1 MSVLAESGKHSRRW
15 GLGPYPMWTE
25 SYRPQ
30 TLDEVVGQE
39 HITRR
44 LRYIVE
50 QVHNDGDGAF
60 PHMMFAGPPGTGK
73 TSTGIALMKTLF
85 GDSWESNFMELNAS
99 DERSIS
105 VIRTKVRDFSS
116 RGVIGSYEIQG
127 RSVQIPFNV
136 VFLDEADH
144 LTPDAQA
151 ALRRVMERYA
161 KQTRFILSCN
171 YPHRIIP
178 AIRDRCAFSTT
189 RFRPISEKAILTAID
204 RVVSSEGLSVGS
216 DAMAAL
222 ATLSG
227 GSMRSALNILY
238 SASRIPGEVEV
249 EDVQEVAI
257 EMSPEK
263 VRQLLALAIEASS
276 LDDEN
281 PKWLKIHRRLDS
293 IIEKLGSRG
302 MSGPEIMEA
311 FHRTVSDDQN
321 VPINLRRAIYK
332 HLGEATYWCAH
343 SQDDLLPV
351 KTFLRR
357 VSI

>member
-1 MSVLAESGKHSRRW
+1 
-15 GLGPYPMWTE
+15 MWTE

-30 TLDEVVGQE
+30 NLDEIVGQE
-39 HITRR
+39 HITNR
-44 LRYIVE
+44 LTYIVE
-50 QVHNDGDGAF
+50 NVHNHGGSAF
-60 PHMMFAGPPGTGK
+60 PHLMFAGPPGTGK
-73 TSTGIALMKTLF
+73 TSTAIALMKTMF
-85 GDSWESNFMELNAS
+85 SDSWESNFIELNAS

-105 VIRTKVRDFSS
+105 VIRNKVKDFAS
-116 RGVIGSYEIQG
+116 RGVIGSYDVNGQSI
-127 RSVQIPFNV
+127 QIPFNV

-151 ALRRVMERYA
+151 SLRRIMERYA
-161 KQTRFILSCN
+161 KQTRFIISCN

-189 RFRPISEKAILTAID
+189 RFRPIPEKAILTAIE
-204 RVVSSEGLSVGS
+204 RVISSEGLVVGS
-216 DAMAAL
+216 EAKAAL
-222 ATLSG
+222 ARLCG
-227 GSMRSALNILY
+227 GSMRTALNILY

-249 EDVQEVAI
+249 EDVEEVAI

-263 VRQLLALAIEASS
+263 VRQLLALAIDAGRLEE
-276 LDDEN
+276 DN

-293 IIEKLGSRG
+293 VVEKLGSRG
-302 MSGPEIMEA
+302 MSGAEIMDA
-311 FHRTVSDDQN
+311 FHRTVSEDEN
-321 VPINLRRAIYK
+321 VPMNLRRAIYL

-357 VSI
+357 VTI

>member
-1 MSVLAESGKHSRRW
+1 VGLAPQS
-15 GLGPYPMWTE
+15 MWTE
-25 SYRPQ
+25 SHRPQ
-30 TLDEVVGQE
+30 HLDEVVGQD

-44 LRYIVE
+44 LRYIVDN
-50 QVHNDGDGAF
+50 VHSHGDAAF
-60 PHMMFAGPPGTGK
+60 PHLMFAGPPGTGK
-73 TSTGIALMKTLF
+73 TSTAIALMKTMF

-105 VIRTKVRDFSS
+105 VIRTKVKEFSS
-116 RGVIGSYEIQG
+116 RGVIGTYEIEG
-127 RSVQIPFNV
+127 RKSQIPFNV

-178 AIRDRCAFSTT
+178 AIRDRCAFSST
-189 RFRPISEKAILTAID
+189 RFRPISKKAILTAIE
-204 RVVSSEGLSVGS
+204 RVVASEGLTVGPE
-216 DAMAAL
+216 ALEAL
-222 ATLSG
+222 ASLSG

-249 EDVQEVAI
+249 EDVREVAV

-293 IIEKLGSRG
+293 VIEKLGSRG

-311 FHRTVSDDQN
+311 FHRTVSEDQN
-321 VPINLRRAIYK
+321 VPMNLRRAIYK

-357 VSI
+357 VSL

>member
-1 MSVLAESGKHSRRW
+1 
-15 GLGPYPMWTE
+15 MWTE

-30 TLDEVVGQE
+30 NLDEVVGQE

-50 QVHNDGDGAF
+50 QVHQDGDGAF
-60 PHMMFAGPPGTGK
+60 PHLMFAGPAGTGK

-105 VIRTKVRDFSS
+105 VVRTKVKDFSS
-116 RGVIGSYEIQG
+116 RGVIGSYEIEG
-127 RSVQIPFNV
+127 RSIQIPFNV
-136 VFLDEADH
+136 VFLDEADY

-151 ALRRVMERYA
+151 ALRRVMEKYA

-189 RFRPISEKAILTAID
+189 RFRPIPKKAILTAIE
-204 RVVSSEGLSVGS
+204 RVVASEGLTVGPE
-216 DAMAAL
+216 ALAAL
-222 ATLSG
+222 ASLSG
-227 GSMRSALNILY
+227 GSMRTALNILY
-238 SASRIPGEVEV
+238 SASRIPSEVEV
-249 EDVQEVAI
+249 EDVKEVAI
-257 EMSPEK
+257 EMSPER
-263 VRQLLALAIEASS
+263 VRQLLALAIEAGR
-276 LDDEN
+276 LDEDN

-293 IIEKLGSRG
+293 VVEKLGSRG
-302 MSGPEIMEA
+302 MSGAEMLEA
-311 FHRTVSDDQN
+311 FHRTVSEDDN
-321 VPINLRRAIYK
+321 VPLNLRREIYR

-357 VSI
+357 VTI

>member
-1 MSVLAESGKHSRRW
+1 
-15 GLGPYPMWTE
+15 MWTE
-25 SYRPQ
+25 THRPQ
-30 TLDEVVGQE
+30 HLDEVIGQD

-44 LRYIVE
+44 LRYIVDN
-50 QVHNDGDGAF
+50 VHSHGDAAF

-73 TSTGIALMKTLF
+73 TSTAIALMKTMF

-105 VIRTKVRDFSS
+105 VVRTKVKEFSS
-116 RGVIGSYEIQG
+116 RGVIGSYQIEG
-127 RSVQIPFNV
+127 RTIQIPFNV

-189 RFRPISEKAILTAID
+189 RFRPIPEKAILTAIE
-204 RVVSSEGLSVGS
+204 RVVSSEGLVVGS
-216 DAMAAL
+216 EAMAAL
-222 ATLSG
+222 ATHSG
-227 GSMRSALNILY
+227 GSMRAALNILY

-249 EDVQEVAI
+249 DDVREVAV

-311 FHRTVSDDQN
+311 FHRTVSEDQN
-321 VPINLRRAIYK
+321 VPMNLRRSIYK

-357 VSI
+357 VSL